1 MSNLAAD
8 IREHMHVHSSDD
20 QHIGRVDRVVGEK
33 IELAKLDVSTGFK
46 HRYIPLDWIAVIEG
60 ENSPQPDRGRSQG
73 ALDRRGIAAACR

>member
-1 MSNLAAD
+1 MSALASD

-33 IELAKLDVSTGFK
+33 IELAKLDISTGFK

-60 ENSPQPDRGRSQG
+60 DKIVLSLTGDEAKERWSDE
-73 ALDRRGIAAACR
+73 A